1 MARRLVTDM
10 RGEEA
15 GPEDRGLGA
24 LVQSEMAE
32 SGELGPRGQEPR
44 GEGTQ
49 GREDTPDMDSTP
61 LLKIMSTSASDDMI
75 DMRRLR
81 RKNLTKGFSHK
92 MN

>member
-49 GREDTPDMDSTP
+49 GRLDTPDMDSTP

-81 RKNLTKGFSHK
+81 RTNLTKGFSHK

>member
-15 GPEDRGLGA
+15 RPEDRGLGA
-24 LVQSEMAE
+24 PVQSEMAE

-49 GREDTPDMDSTP
+49 ARVDTPDMDSTP
-61 LLKIMSTSASDDMI
+61 LLKILSTLASSDDI
-75 DMRRLR
+75 YEETEE
-81 RKNLTKGFSHK
+81 KKCTGTFPP
-92 MN
+92 